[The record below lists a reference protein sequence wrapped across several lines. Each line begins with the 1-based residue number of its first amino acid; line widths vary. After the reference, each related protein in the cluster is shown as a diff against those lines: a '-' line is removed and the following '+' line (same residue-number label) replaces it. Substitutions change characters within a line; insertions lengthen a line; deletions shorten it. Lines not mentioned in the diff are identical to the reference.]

1 MAPRLNF
8 RHLEMFR
15 LLMKTKNLTETARQL
30 RISQP
35 AVSQALREL
44 EAQLG
49 LTLFFRA
56 SGRVRPTAEALDLLP
71 AADRLFGQINVF
83 ASTADDLKSV
93 QGGRLDVA
101 AIPALALSGL
111 PQAIERFRKQRP
123 MSHVLLQ
130 SVGTS
135 EVIAAVKE
143 EEVDLGF
150 VATPIQDPSVG
161 VEPLLETE
169 FCCYLP
175 ASHPLAEQKAISAD
189 QIIDETIVALSTQS
203 PPGQAF
209 RNALIKSKKAHLVR
223 VETNNAFAAL
233 AMVEAGAGIAVLDPF
248 PFIGR
253 GPQALV
259 VRPFRPSVAL
269 TVAAVVS
276 RHRATSRIELQFI
289 EHVRSTLHGYVEAL
303 QRLGIA
309 AKGL

>member
-1 MAPRLNF
+1 
-8 RHLEMFR
+8 
-15 LLMKTKNLTETARQL
+15 MKTKNLTETARQL

-56 SGRVRPTAEALDLLP
+56 SGRVRPTTEALDLLP

-83 ASTADDLKSV
+83 TSTADQLKSM
-93 QGGRLDVA
+93 QGGRLDIA
-101 AIPALALSGL
+101 AIPALATSGL
-111 PQAIERFRKQRP
+111 PHAIERFRKQRP
-123 MSHVLLQ
+123 LSHILLQ
-130 SVGTS
+130 SAGTA

-143 EEVDLGF
+143 EEVNLGF
-150 VATPIQDPSVG
+150 VATPIQDPGVG

-175 ASHPLAEQKAISAD
+175 SNHPLAEHEFISAD
-189 QIIDETIVALSTQS
+189 QIIDETIIALSTQS
-203 PPGQAF
+203 PPGHAF
-209 RNALIKSKKAHLVR
+209 RSALIKGSKAHLVR

-233 AMVEAGAGIAVLDPF
+233 VMVEAGAGIAVLDPL

-253 GPQALV
+253 GAPGVV
-259 VRPFRPSVAL
+259 VRPFRPSVPL
-269 TVAAVVS
+269 TVAVVVS
-276 RHRATSRIELQFI
+276 RHRPVSRIELQFV
-289 EHVRSTLHGYVEAL
+289 EHVRSTLHGYVETL
-303 QRLGIA
+303 RRLGIA